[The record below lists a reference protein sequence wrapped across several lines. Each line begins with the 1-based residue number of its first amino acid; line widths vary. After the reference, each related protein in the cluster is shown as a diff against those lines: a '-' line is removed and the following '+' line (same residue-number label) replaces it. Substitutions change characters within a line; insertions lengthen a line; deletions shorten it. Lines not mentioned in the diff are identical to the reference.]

1 MLNHWGEG
9 PSYYLKLTWGQAIKE
24 SILWPPEITWQN
36 TMGIFETGTTVTPHL
51 VSEPDPSKIEKEGL
65 VNEAGWKCTL
75 CSVCRRTSDW
85 LWLALISILMC
96 VHWKCEPHKNHLRI
110 LLWAVHQAEKIENL
124 CMCLVQQKA
133 LQTTQDSAINEI
145 PNIPQS
151 TLPFRSAYKTL
162 LFECLVPRL
171 LPVVAVSFIIPD

>member
-1 MLNHWGEG
+1 MLNHGGEG
-9 PSYYLKLTWGQAIKE
+9 LSYYLKLTWGQAIKE

-36 TMGIFETGTTVTPHL
+36 TVGIFETGTTVTPHL

-85 LWLALISILMC
+85 LWIAFWCAFIGNANHMKIISRFALSC
-96 VHWKCEPHKNHLRI
+96 T
-110 LLWAVHQAEKIENL
+110 HQVRKIENL
-124 CMCLVQQKA
+124 CTCLVQQKA

-151 TLPFRSAYKTL
+151 TLPFRSTYKTL

-171 LPVVAVSFIIPD
+171 LPVGAVSFIIPD